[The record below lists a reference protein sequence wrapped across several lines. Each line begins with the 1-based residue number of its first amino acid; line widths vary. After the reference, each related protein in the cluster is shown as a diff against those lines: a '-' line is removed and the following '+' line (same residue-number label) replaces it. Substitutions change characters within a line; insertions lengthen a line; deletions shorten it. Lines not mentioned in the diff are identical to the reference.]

1 MKVVD
6 LHGLRHRD
14 VYGALEKLCTEED
27 IPFVVITG
35 NSSSMKR
42 IVAEVA
48 KIFNLYVR
56 EQLGNTGRVVI
67 CESR

>member
-42 IVAEVA
+42 IVA
-48 KIFNLYVR
+48 
-56 EQLGNTGRVVI
+56 
-67 CESR
+67 